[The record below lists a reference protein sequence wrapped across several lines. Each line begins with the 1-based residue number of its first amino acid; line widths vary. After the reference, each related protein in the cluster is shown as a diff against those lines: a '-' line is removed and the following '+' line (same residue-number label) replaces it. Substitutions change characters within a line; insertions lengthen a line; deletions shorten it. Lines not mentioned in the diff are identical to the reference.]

1 MNMQKKK
8 DYIEKAEALLDN
20 QKVKIVL
27 YTGATILLIYLSGK
41 IMAVLQGAIASYK
54 GLQRTINS

>member
-1 MNMQKKK
+1 MQKKN

-27 YTGATILLIYLSGK
+27 YAGAAILLIYLSGK
-41 IMAVLQGAIASYK
+41 IMNVLQGAIASYK
-54 GLQRTINS
+54 GLQQTIRR

>member
-1 MNMQKKK
+1 MQKKN

-27 YTGATILLIYLSGK
+27 YAGAAILLIY
-41 IMAVLQGAIASYK
+41 IW
-54 GLQRTINS
+54 